1 MKDYQALIEDLVL
14 PAGIQ
19 FSKDKIADLIIH
31 DDRFY
36 KRVLI
41 DGTLGFGEAYMDG
54 WWDSPSLDTVLY
66 KLLSANVEKKATHNL
81 RFVFQ
86 TIRARLFN
94 RQSLGRA
101 YLVSKRHYDLGN
113 DLFECMLDKYMQ
125 YSCAYWKNAKTLEE
139 AQQHKLEL
147 ICRKLMLSPGK
158 TVLDIGCGWGGFAR
172 YAAEKY
178 QVQVTGITISAEQA
192 ALAKKM
198 CAGLPV
204 DIRLEDYRNVRGTYD
219 RIVCIGMFEHVG
231 FKNYPTFMDL
241 IYDCLKPDGLF
252 LLHCIGGN
260 ESAVR
265 TDPWIDRYIFPN
277 GMMPSI
283 KQIGEALE
291 RRFIMQDWHN
301 FGLDYDRTLME
312 WLKNFKAGWDKLKD
326 KYDGRFYRMW
336 EYYLCLSAASFR
348 ARKNHL
354 WQIILSR
361 QEYPGAYES
370 VR

>member
-1 MKDYQALIEDLVL
+1 MKDYQSLIEDLVF

-19 FSKDKIADLIIH
+19 LSKDGVADLIIH
-31 DDRFY
+31 DERFY
-36 KRVLI
+36 KRVLV

-54 WWDSPSLDTVLY
+54 WWDSPSLDNVLY

-81 RFVFQ
+81 GFVFQ
-86 TIRARLFN
+86 TLGARLFN
-94 RQSLGRA
+94 RQSVTRA
-101 YLVSKRHYDLGN
+101 YQVSKRHYDLGN

-139 AQQHKLEL
+139 AQQQKLDL
-147 ICRKLMLSPGK
+147 ICRKLKLSPGK

-192 ALAKKM
+192 ALAKRM

-204 DIRLEDYRNVRGTYD
+204 DIRLEDYRNVKGAFD

-241 IYDCLKPDGLF
+241 TYHCLKPNGLF

-260 ESAVR
+260 ESTVS

-283 KQIGEALE
+283 KQIGEAIE
-291 RRFIMQDWHN
+291 KRFIMHDWHN
-301 FGLDYDRTLME
+301 FGPDYDRTLME
-312 WLKNFKAGWDKLKD
+312 WLNNFKASWDKLKD
-326 KYDGRFYRMW
+326 KYDERFYRMW

-361 QEYPGAYES
+361 PEFPGAYDS